1 MDWLTAL
8 MAGIGLPAVATVVG
22 LAWRSRT
29 GRLQVTQV
37 TRSEGGSAGG
47 DAQTDA
53 SALDLS
59 PAALGASATLV
70 QFST

>member
-37 TRSEGGSAGG
+37 TG